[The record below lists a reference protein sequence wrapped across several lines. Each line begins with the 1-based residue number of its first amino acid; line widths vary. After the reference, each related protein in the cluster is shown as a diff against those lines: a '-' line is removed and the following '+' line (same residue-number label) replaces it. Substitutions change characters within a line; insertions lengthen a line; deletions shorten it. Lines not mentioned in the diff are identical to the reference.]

1 MPLVLTKKE
10 LRVFFNELK
19 NLKKLVIFKTI
30 YSSGIRLSELINLKI
45 SDIDSEGMLIY
56 IRGGKG
62 MKERV
67 TLLSGELLILLR
79 QYFRRYKPKTW
90 LFEAAENKQ
99 FTPRAIQKMFHDSFD
114 KTGILKKATI
124 HTLRHCF
131 ATHLLEHGTDLRYVQ
146 HLLGHKNLKTTE
158 IYTHVTSKA
167 ILDIG
172 SPLDDLNTEDN

>member
-1 MPLVLTKKE
+1 LPLVLTKKE

-67 TLLSGELLILLR
+67 TLLSGKLLILLR

-146 HLLGHKNLKTTE
+146 HLLGHKNLETTE
-158 IYTHVTSKA
+158 RYTHVSKNA
-167 ILDIG
+167 IDRIK
-172 SPLDDLNTEDN
+172 SPLDELKLNDE